1 MRLWA
6 VKFNVASA
14 SCSGA
19 GASSAATVKRLKGV
33 VQCLVEITERG
44 VTAEPAPGAS
54 EASSDGRQGQPP
66 AAAGAAIAAAARAF
80 QARVLRE
87 LPSLVLQPGEA
98 VRQHVAGCAASP
110 LCVYL
115 GTKNGFPALIWPL
128 EGACR
133 HGQYIS
139 GQYQPMAAC

>member
-1 MRLWA
+1 M
-6 VKFNVASA
+6 
-14 SCSGA
+14 
-19 GASSAATVKRLKGV
+19 
-33 VQCLVEITERG
+33 
-44 VTAEPAPGAS
+44 
-54 EASSDGRQGQPP
+54 
-66 AAAGAAIAAAARAF
+66 
-80 QARVLRE
+80 LRE

-139 GQYQPMAAC
+139 GQYQPMAAWSCGWLAGTMVRAEILGPWLPMRFYMLGGSPRSLRRGTSAGTRA

>member
-54 EASSDGRQGQPP
+54 EASLRWKTRS
-66 AAAGAAIAAAARAF
+66 AAGGGGGGHRGGGARVPGARAARA
-80 QARVLRE
+80 A
-87 LPSLVLQPGEA
+87 
-98 VRQHVAGCAASP
+98 
-110 LCVYL
+110 
-115 GTKNGFPALIWPL
+115 
-128 EGACR
+128 
-133 HGQYIS
+133 
-139 GQYQPMAAC
+139 